1 VIEVVG
7 FGRGVRDFDDREL
20 LVLYC

>member
-1 VIEVVG
+1 VVEVVG